1 MLNSTAML
9 LPAIVGGGGGG
20 GGGRM
25 RDLRRDLV
33 GLSGPRRQNVQQNQ
47 AMKNAAGERGG
58 LVVAEA
64 QWMLAGHDTGVG
76 YRSPRLRGWTAAIV
90 FAAAE
95 PASPSLLQGHV
106 ATPVERYSPIVANPC
121 WRSGE
126 CRRKNTVRVDS
137 NT

>member
-1 MLNSTAML
+1 MSSSIAML
-9 LPAIVGGGGGG
+9 LPATVGGGD
-20 GGGRM
+20 GRM
-25 RDLRRDLV
+25 RDLRRDSV
-33 GLSGPRRQNVQQNQ
+33 GLSGPRRQNVQRNQ
-47 AMKNAAGERGG
+47 AMKNAAEERGG

-64 QWMLAGHDTGVG
+64 QWMLGHDTGVG